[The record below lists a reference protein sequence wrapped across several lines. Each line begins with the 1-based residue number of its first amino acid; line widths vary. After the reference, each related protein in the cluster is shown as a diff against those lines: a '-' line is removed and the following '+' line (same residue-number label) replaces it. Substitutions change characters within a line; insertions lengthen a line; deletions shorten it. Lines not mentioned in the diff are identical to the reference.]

1 MSLMEKK
8 VVLENVRA
16 RVSEVTYEPGKP
28 RDRYIRPT
36 DQIIVFHDDCEYE
49 RTDSKTGQK
58 TIRKR
63 KAGETIW
70 HDRSEDAPVLKNLG
84 SKSYRTLV
92 IELKDRL

>member
-1 MSLMEKK
+1 MKK
-8 VVLENVRA
+8 KILLENVRA
-16 RVSEVTYEPGKP
+16 RVSEATYEPGKP
-28 RDRYIRPT
+28 RERYIRPT
-36 DQIIVFHDDCEYE
+36 DQIIVFLDDCEYE

-58 TIRKR
+58 TVRKR

-84 SKSYRTLV
+84 SKAYRTLV